1 MTLSALKQL
10 LRVFLFVPLLG
21 IAPVLAQVSFNDF
34 STPAGLQFNGVAAA
48 PVVSGSN
55 QVLRITP
62 STATHSAGSAWFT
75 TQQSIAGGFTSV
87 FQFQVTTSPE
97 STAADGFAFVIQ
109 NSPASG
115 STGGIFALGGA
126 AGALGYGQAGNPGGD
141 SGNGIQNSLAVEFDD
156 FQNTWDPDGNHVAI
170 QSCSNS
176 VQQPGPPTVP
186 PGSNN
191 QFHVAVDANFVPV
204 SQSGN
209 LVAFNSCTL
218 GSVTS
223 LGSLPNP
230 VTLADG
236 NVHTVV
242 VDYDPGTLRI
252 FVDNPANPVLVVPIN
267 LASQLSLSGGN
278 AFVGFTG
285 GTGGLT
291 QNSDILN
298 WTFTPSGAS
307 TTIAQNLNPTAATGC
322 AQPPCTNYQFGNYN
336 QKYSNYLTNSN
347 SDLLSVVATP
357 LSQADF
363 FATLSG
369 QFSGAS
375 CIIYDG
381 TGGKCVKFDVTCSGG
396 SDCTGL
402 SYDISQNFNDFNTGS
417 PTITGAGMLKREIT
431 PTVTPYTNI
440 IETFSQGRLT
450 DGGGKGH
457 TSGFSQFIM
466 CQNCTARPTITVNPL
481 PVGGTYLIGQSV
493 SFSCTTDPNA
503 PLVTLTG
510 CNGSM
515 TGNGTLNGN
524 TLTFNQ
530 LGPGTLTV
538 NASDSV
544 LNTNTKVVPYTVIA
558 PQLSVSPTSINFGNV
573 KIFNLLWK
581 SVTLKNVGPL
591 PVLIGDI
598 SLNRTQADFDD
609 FFILPLC
616 PSSLAPGKSCVILV
630 GFFADDLGP
639 RSATLNISD
648 NALGSPQQV
657 SLTANVVKR

>member
-55 QVLRITP
+55 KVLRITP
-62 STATHSAGSAWFT
+62 STAGHSAGSAWFT
-75 TQQSIAGGFTSV
+75 TQQSISGGFTSV
-87 FQFQVTTSPE
+87 FQFQVTTLSESP
-97 STAADGFAFVIQ
+97 TADGFAFVIQ
-109 NSPASG
+109 NSPASE

-141 SGNGIQNSLAVEFDD
+141 AGNGIQNSLAVEFDN
-156 FQNTWDPDGNHVAI
+156 FANNWDPDGNHVAV

-176 VQQPGPPTVP
+176 LQQPGPPTVP

-204 SQSGN
+204 SQSSN
-209 LVAFNSCTL
+209 PVAFNSCTL
-218 GSVTS
+218 GSVIS
-223 LGSLPNP
+223 LGSLPTP
-230 VTLADG
+230 ITLADG
-236 NVHTVV
+236 NPHTVV

-252 FVDNPANPVLVVPIN
+252 FVDNNANPILVVSVD
-267 LASQLSLSGGN
+267 LTAQLSLSGGN

-298 WTFTPSGAS
+298 WTFTPSGAA
-307 TTIAQNLNPTAATGC
+307 TTIAQPLNPTGATGC
-322 AQPPCTNYQFGNYN
+322 STPPCTNYQFGNYN
-336 QKYSNYLTNSN
+336 QKYSNYLTSN
-347 SDLLSVVATP
+347 SDALSVTAIP
-357 LSQADF
+357 ISQATF
-363 FATLSG
+363 AATLNG
-369 QFSGAS
+369 QFPGAS

-381 TGGKCVKFDVTCSGG
+381 TGGKCVKFDVTCNSA
-396 SDCTGL
+396 SVDCSTL
-402 SYDISQNFNDFNTGS
+402 PYDVSQNFNDFNTGS
-417 PTITGAGMLKREIT
+417 PTITGAGILKREIT

-440 IETFSQGRLT
+440 IENFSQGRLT

-457 TSGFSQFIM
+457 TTGFSEFVM
-466 CQNCTARPTITVNPL
+466 CQNCTAPPTITVNPL

-493 SFSCTTDPNA
+493 TFSCATDPNA

-510 CNGSM
+510 CNGSV
-515 TGNGTLNGN
+515 TGNGNLNGN

-530 LGPGTLTV
+530 LGPGALTV

-544 LNTNTKVVPYTVIA
+544 LNTNNKVVSYTVIA
-558 PQLSVSPTSINFGNV
+558 PQLSVSPTSINLGNV

-581 SVTLKNVGPL
+581 NVTLKNTGTL
-591 PVLIGDI
+591 PVLISNI
-598 SLNRTQADFDD
+598 SLTRIQADWDD

-616 PSSLAPGKSCVILV
+616 PYSLAPGKNCIILV
-630 GFFADDLGP
+630 GFLADDLGP
-639 RSATLNISD
+639 RSATLNITD